1 MLFKFFPDKKNAIV
15 LLLATTFVLFSN
27 ECYSN
32 DIANLNRQIQTTS
45 SDSGKAKLL
54 SKTGDYYFQ
63 KGSYDSSLIYYQKA
77 SQLYDSL
84 GKSIPTGMMYLKL
97 RKNYEKLHKN
107 KDALIFA
114 QKAKD
119 QFEAVHNDSLIAKS
133 LSLIGRARWNMGNFT
148 EALDAYLA
156 SERLFKLLNDT
167 ASLGEV
173 YNAIGSIHWFLG
185 NYDIALDHYQR
196 SLKIRETLQENDKIA
211 LTLNNIGLVFQDWGQ
226 IDEAIP
232 YHKKALTLA
241 KKIDYPF
248 GKAYSQINL
257 GIIWTKKGQYQK
269 ALRLFKK
276 ASKYF
281 YDLKDPAG
289 VAYIEKF
296 LADVYD
302 RLNQNEKAFEYYQ
315 SSMKNSQKVN
325 NIFRTTVAQ
334 FNIGRIYKKMG
345 DKDRAELF
353 IRQSLVN
360 SKLHKYKTLIKKSY
374 ELLAEI
380 NEERKNY
387 KQALEYFKLATV
399 YNDSIFNEQKIAAI
413 SDLQLRLKFE
423 QQERE
428 NAVLRKNNKIQE
440 LTISRQKLQRNALII
455 ILGLILITLILIIH
469 KWYIARNINALLK
482 KQNKEIKAI
491 NREKEKLINEL
502 KEALENVD
510 QLENLLP
517 ICASCKKIRND
528 EGYWSSVE
536 DYISKHSNIKFSHG
550 ICPDCMMKLY
560 PEYYDDVQ
568 TKGEKTD

>member
-1 MLFKFFPDKKNAIV
+1 LFFKCFPDKKNAIV
-15 LLLATTFVLFSN
+15 LLLTITFVLFSN

-32 DIANLNRQIQTTS
+32 DTANLNRRIQTTF

-54 SKTGDYYFQ
+54 SKRGDYYFQ
-63 KGSYDSSLIYYQKA
+63 KESYDSSLIYYLKA
-77 SQLYDSL
+77 SKLYDSL
-84 GKSIPTGMMYLKL
+84 GQSISAGMMYLKL
-97 RKNYEKLHKN
+97 RENYEKLHKN

-119 QFEAVHNDSLIAKS
+119 RFEAVQNDSLIAKS

-156 SERLFKLLNDT
+156 AERLFKVLNDT
-167 ASLGEV
+167 ASLGSV

-196 SLKIRETLQENDKIA
+196 SLKIREALQENDKIA
-211 LTLNNIGLVFQDWGQ
+211 LILNNIGLVFQDWGQ

-232 YHKKALTLA
+232 YHKKALNLA
-241 KKIDYPF
+241 EKIDYPF
-248 GKAYSQINL
+248 GKAYSRINL

-269 ALRLFKK
+269 ALQMFKK

-281 YDLKDPAG
+281 YNLKDPAG

-345 DKDRAELF
+345 DKDKAELF

-360 SKLHKYKTLIKKSY
+360 SKLHKYKTLIKKGY
-374 ELLAEI
+374 ELLAQI

-387 KQALEYFKLATV
+387 KEALDYFKLAAA

-482 KQNKEIKAI
+482 RQNKEIKAI
-491 NREKEKLINEL
+491 NQEKEELINEL
-502 KEALENVD
+502 KEALENVN

-560 PEYYDDVQ
+560 PEYYDDVH
-568 TKGEKTD
+568 TKGEKSD